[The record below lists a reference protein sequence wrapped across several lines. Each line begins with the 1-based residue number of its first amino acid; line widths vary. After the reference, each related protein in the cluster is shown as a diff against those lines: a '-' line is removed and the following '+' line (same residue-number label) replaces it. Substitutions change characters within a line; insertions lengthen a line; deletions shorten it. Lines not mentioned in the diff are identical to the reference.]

1 MSTID
6 LKEIKFKELSAA
18 VVALNNSEC
27 FKGKEKIATV
37 GVSKIALVEAFL
49 AAVENVPDNEKGE
62 WTGPEAAGDYYN
74 KIVVVEDSGVVEVTE
89 KEDGPQNEI
98 KEIIQTEEDPF
109 LSNEVSDEC
118 PVDKQTG
125 IVAKEISKVK
135 KEKKISESSKEKDEF
150 GFVKGSNRSLF
161 CESLK
166 ESPGTMK
173 EICAREWNKGKSLY
187 NETFKIIETKGFAKK
202 DAKTGILSIK

>member
-62 WTGPEAAGDYYN
+62 WTGPQVAGNYYN
-74 KIVVVEDSGVVEVTE
+74 KIVVVEDPGVIVEVIE
-89 KEDGPQNEI
+89 KDEESENEI
-98 KEIIQTEEDPF
+98 KEIVQTEEDIL
-109 LSNEVSDEC
+109 LS
-118 PVDKQTG
+118 K
-125 IVAKEISKVK
+125 IEIPEACEKV
-135 KEKKISESSKEKDEF
+135 
-150 GFVKGSNRSLF
+150 
-161 CESLK
+161 
-166 ESPGTMK
+166 
-173 EICAREWNKGKSLY
+173 
-187 NETFKIIETKGFAKK
+187 AKK
-202 DAKTGILSIK
+202 DNKKEVKKKGQLSEKATFVKDLILKEKYTREEIYDLFIKKFDGKKSSIYTFLIDSHNPKYNRFEKLVVTGEDKIVRFQE

>member
-62 WTGPEAAGDYYN
+62 WTGPQVAGDYYN
-74 KIVVVEDSGVVEVTE
+74 KIVVVEDPGVIVEVIE
-89 KEDGPQNEI
+89 KDEDEVET
-98 KEIIQTEEDPF
+98 KEIIQTEDIL
-109 LSNEVSDEC
+109 LSNEISEPKSLNVLQKIDNPKKNEVPGIIASILEFIKKGPITKNVILEKLVDRFPEKDSRKMNKTISAQIGGKKR
-118 PVDKQTG
+118 PVRM
-125 IVAKEISKVK
+125 E
-135 KEKKISESSKEKDEF
+135 KEKNIVFIIDEN
-150 GFVKGSNRSLF
+150 GF
-161 CESLK
+161 
-166 ESPGTMK
+166 
-173 EICAREWNKGKSLY
+173 
-187 NETFKIIETKGFAKK
+187 
-202 DAKTGILSIK
+202 SIKQ